1 MKLMTLVNRLAFA
14 LVLLVCPMLVAAEE
28 PAPAEATGFLIIPIG
43 LEVAGSS
50 TDERPQAAASA
61 RSQFLGTWKLVSSED
76 KLKDG
81 TVRPFKELGPHGVG
95 YLMYAADGHMCAVL
109 TNPDRPKWDDPPTA
123 AQKTAAVEGLT
134 AYCGRF
140 EIDEVSHVMWHYP
153 ELAWRPDWVGTK
165 QARPYRFDGDRLIFS
180 GKAAEGS
187 HGVDRWTIV
196 WVKVK

>member
-1 MKLMTLVNRLAFA
+1 MENTLRTTA
-14 LVLLVCPMLVAAEE
+14 
-28 PAPAEATGFLIIPIG
+28 
-43 LEVAGSS
+43 S
-50 TDERPQAAASA
+50 T
-61 RSQFLGTWKLVSSED
+61 RSQFLGTWKLVSSEE

-123 AQKTAAVEGLT
+123 EQKIAAIEGLA

-140 EIDEVSHVMWHYP
+140 EIDEVNHVMWHYP
-153 ELAWRPDWVGTK
+153 ELAWKPDYVGTQ

-180 GKAAEGS
+180 GAAPEDS
-187 HGVDRWTIV
+187 PDAERWTIV